1 MKVLFSVLKYK
12 LVTNESINIGILF
25 HNLDTDERRL
35 ETISK
40 WSRLKNFDDEINMIL
55 FKILLNG
62 IKDEVKDSLFNE
74 TLHFNIS
81 EYTKKFR
88 NEMRFSKIYEE
99 HTDNFDSFVEFNKKI
114 FLRYDYDQKDRPKK
128 DQQIKYMKTLMKS
141 NEIPYSVKKIMGEH
155 QESIQYDYIIDN
167 FAFKFFE
174 FENKKLDRLVS
185 SAKAWAYT
193 AKELSDI
200 YNTIFVY
207 DVDVD
212 DRKFNIIIDILKKSA
227 YDIIKYDNTIDYM
240 SNKNDLTD
248 INF

>member
-1 MKVLFSVLKYK
+1 
-12 LVTNESINIGILF
+12 
-25 HNLDTDERRL
+25 
-35 ETISK
+35 
-40 WSRLKNFDDEINMIL
+40 
-55 FKILLNG
+55 
-62 IKDEVKDSLFNE
+62 
-74 TLHFNIS
+74 
-81 EYTKKFR
+81 
-88 NEMRFSKIYEE
+88 
-99 HTDNFDSFVEFNKKI
+99 
-114 FLRYDYDQKDRPKK
+114 
-128 DQQIKYMKTLMKS
+128 
-141 NEIPYSVKKIMGEH
+141 
-155 QESIQYDYIIDN
+155 
-167 FAFKFFE
+167 
-174 FENKKLDRLVS
+174 VS